1 MMPQDPEE
9 TFTLRQFL
17 KGVAVFMVFWGV
29 VVAAAMAT
37 FFPESFSQAPVVLEG
52 NQK

>member
-1 MMPQDPEE
+1 MLPQDNDER
-9 TFTLRQFL
+9 FTLRQFCKAL
-17 KGVAVFMVFWGV
+17 AFFMVFWGV

-37 FFPESFSQAPVVLEG
+37 FFPESFSQASFTQEG

>member
-1 MMPQDPEE
+1 MVPQDNDER
-9 TFTLRQFL
+9 FTLRQFCKAL
-17 KGVAVFMVFWGV
+17 AFFMVFWGV